1 MKKYILAIGILF
13 ISSVSMAQYQT
24 RYNYANKDSLRT
36 QIRMAAIDISVE
48 RFDTATNASKRLA
61 TEILAVP
68 TASGW
73 LDMFVYPMVILL
85 NTGTPTDAVV
95 KGFVNTLW
103 SRVAQIN
110 TSR

>member
-1 MKKYILAIGILF
+1 MKKYILAIAILF

-36 QIRMAAIDISVE
+36 QIRMAAIEVSVE
-48 RFDTATNASKRLA
+48 RFDTATNGSKRLA
-61 TEILAVP
+61 MDILRVP
-68 TASGW
+68 TASNW
-73 LDMFVYPMVILL
+73 LDIFVYPIVILL

-95 KGFVNTLW
+95 KGLVNNLW
-103 SRVAQIN
+103 ARVAQIN